1 MTFASTVRVLL
12 AVGVV
17 KEMIKK
23 KAELNLIIDGLL
35 LLCIAASV
43 GIGLLIKYVL
53 VPGYLRW
60 EIYGRNVEMFF
71 WGLDRHQWG
80 TIHLVIGIV
89 FLALLILHVVLH
101 WSIMISIYRK
111 LIPNRFTRWITALI
125 LIIMTV
131 ALFAFSYFVNPEI
144 NEHGREK
151 EHGRQQKH
159 RDLE

>member
-1 MTFASTVRVLL
+1 M
-12 AVGVV
+12 GVV
-17 KEMIKK
+17 KEMMRK

-35 LLCIAASV
+35 LLCIAAIV
-43 GIGLLIKYVL
+43 GIGFLIKYVL

-89 FLALLILHVVLH
+89 FLVLLVLHVVLH
-101 WSIMISIYRK
+101 WSMIIGIYRN
-111 LIPNRFTRWITALI
+111 LIPNRFARWITALVLV
-125 LIIMTV
+125 LITV
-131 ALFAFSYFVNPEI
+131 VLLAFSYFVKPEI
-144 NEHGREK
+144 HEQGRGK
-151 EHGRQQKH
+151 GHGRQQKH

>member
-1 MTFASTVRVLL
+1 MVQGVLE
-12 AVGVV
+12 
-17 KEMIKK
+17 EMITKK
-23 KAELNLIIDGLL
+23 SGFNLIIDGLL
-35 LLCIAASV
+35 LLCIAAIV
-43 GIGLLIKYVL
+43 GIGLLVRCVL
-53 VPGYLRW
+53 LPGYLRW

-80 TIHLVIGIV
+80 TIHLAIGIV

-144 NEHGREK
+144 NEQGREE